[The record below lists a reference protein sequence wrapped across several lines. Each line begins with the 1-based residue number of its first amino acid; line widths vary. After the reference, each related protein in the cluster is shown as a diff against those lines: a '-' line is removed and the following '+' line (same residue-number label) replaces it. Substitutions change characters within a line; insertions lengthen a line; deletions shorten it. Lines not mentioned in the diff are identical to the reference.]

1 MRYKRPYDLAFVFA
15 VGVTL
20 FAVWIP
26 AWIAVIL
33 AVYFTMGRPIF
44 YTQDRVG
51 RDGRVFRIIKFRTMV
66 RDAERSSGPVLAE
79 VDDTRITSL
88 GKILRKSSLDE
99 APQVWN
105 IIKGE
110 MSLVGPRPERP
121 ELIFALKQELPDFND
136 RHAVRPGIVHL
147 AYVRLPKRSYRLSA
161 RHRLRYDLFYIKHTG
176 PGLDTSMIWRAA
188 NNAFRLLTNQ

>member
-1 MRYKRPYDLAFVFA
+1 MRYKRLYDLAFVFV

-20 FAVWIP
+20 FAIWIP
-26 AWIAVIL
+26 AWIVVIL
-33 AVYFTMGRPIF
+33 AVYLTMGRPIF
-44 YTQDRVG
+44 YIQERMG
-51 RDGRVFRIIKFRTMV
+51 KDGRVFRIIKFRTMV
-66 RDAERSSGPVLAE
+66 RDAERISGPVLAE
-79 VDDTRITSL
+79 VGDARITRL

-99 APQVWN
+99 APQVIN

-121 ELIFALKQELPDFND
+121 ELISTLMQELPNFND
-136 RHAVRPGIVHL
+136 RHIVRPGIVHL

-161 RHRLRYDLFYIKHTG
+161 RHRLRYDLFYIRHIG
-176 PGLDTSMIWRAA
+176 PGLDTSMIWQAA